1 MTVGHRKGVRKAATD
16 AAAAPEPLSRISS
29 FHAHIYY
36 DPAKTR
42 AKAEL
47 LRERVAERFLVR
59 NGSWHDAP
67 VGPHPSAMFQISF
80 ATDIFPIIVPWLMLN
95 RLGLTVLVHPNTDRP
110 RDDHLQ
116 HALWMGSVLPLDA
129 SRLPQT
135 EAPEPPLEPNTR
147 PHIWPT

>member
-1 MTVGHRKGVRKAATD
+1 MEMKGQTEKPSESAAK
-16 AAAAPEPLSRISS
+16 PEPLSRISS

-36 DPAKTR
+36 DPASTR
-42 AKAEL
+42 HNAER

-80 ATDIFPIIVPWLMLN
+80 AKEVFPKIVPWLMLN
-95 RLGLTVLVHPNTDRP
+95 RLGLTILVHPNTDRP
-110 RDDHLQ
+110 RDDHLN
-116 HALWMGSVLPLDA
+116 HALWMGNVLQLDA

-135 EAPEPPLEPNTR
+135 DAPEPPLEPNTQ
-147 PHIWPT
+147 PSLSPE